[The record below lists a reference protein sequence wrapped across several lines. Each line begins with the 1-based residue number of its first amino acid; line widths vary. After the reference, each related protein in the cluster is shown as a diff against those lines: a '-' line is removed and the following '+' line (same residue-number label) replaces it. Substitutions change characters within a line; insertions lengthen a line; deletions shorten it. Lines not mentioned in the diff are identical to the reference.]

1 MFGKASCGGK
11 DDKMNK
17 SSNLNMICEINDALH
32 HENDTDQ
39 YHFYFLNGY
48 VSRIKNDERI
58 FYTACMSENCR
69 RKVIEE
75 AQGYRCEHCNKSFVS
90 YRPTYMITAK
100 VSDFTDSIY
109 VNFAR
114 EHGATL
120 MGKLKYFL
128 YSFRHECRGV

>member
-1 MFGKASCGGK
+1 MARTGK
-11 DDKMNK
+11 DSDKNSK
-17 SSNLNMICEINDALH
+17 SSNLNIVCEINDALQ

-39 YHFYFLNGY
+39 YHFYFMNGY

-58 FYTACMSENCR
+58 FYAACMSENCR
-69 RKVIEE
+69 RKVTEVG
-75 AQGYRCEHCNKSFVS
+75 QGQWRCEACNKLFAS

-114 EHGATL
+114 EHGAAL
-120 MGKLKYFL
+120 MGKYD
-128 YSFRHECRGV
+128 